1 MYLIQQFIRQIIY
14 QEPTGKRNILPP
26 IITPKLP
33 ATSNFYVTA
42 FDSCIMDNSKNIST
56 EDTKVN
62 PLPEK
67 QGYFTRDKYEVGVF
81 PSTDQFI
88 CKAPGILL
96 TSYGIESSDLR
107 F

>member
-67 QGYFTRDKYEVGVF
+67 YGSLTRYNYEVGYSV
-81 PSTDQFI
+81 STDHFI
-88 CKAPGILL
+88 CTTPG
-96 TSYGIESSDLR
+96 
-107 F
+107 